1 MCEPWAGQERCV
13 FVQWSDHMDHCT
25 TFPSLLPIIS
35 ISLSFLSPSLS
46 KEKGSP
52 QCFVFDCRVAESCTV
67 FIYTPTEPTA
77 TYLFQQSCNHS
88 DSLLTGLRT
97 NWLKKTNIKWF
108 YRCFWNKIN
117 NTILKSNQKGL
128 EQILFIFLLV
138 SDLLSSQTRHVFC
151 KWRW

>member
-1 MCEPWAGQERCV
+1 MCEPGARQERSV

-25 TFPSLLPIIS
+25 TFPSLLSSIS